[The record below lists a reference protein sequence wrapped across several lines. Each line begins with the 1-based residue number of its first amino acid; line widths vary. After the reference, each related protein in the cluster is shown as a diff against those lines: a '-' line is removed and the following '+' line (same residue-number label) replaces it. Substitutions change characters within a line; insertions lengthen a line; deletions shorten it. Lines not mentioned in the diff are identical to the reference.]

1 MAHAAAATGALLAPL
16 HPLLRCALASPRA
29 GLCLHRRRRSSSSRR
44 TKLAVCAMAPTLS
57 SSSAAAGAP
66 PGLKEGI
73 AGLYDESSGVW
84 ESIWGEHMH
93 HGYYDAGEAASMSD
107 HRRAQI
113 RMIEESLAFAA
124 VPDDAEKKPKSVV
137 DVGCGIGGSSRYLA
151 KKYGA
156 QCYGITLSPVQA
168 ERGNALA
175 AEQGLSD
182 KVSFQ
187 VGDALEQPFPD
198 GQFDLVW
205 SMESGEHMPDK
216 QKFVSE
222 LARVA
227 APGAR
232 IIIVTWC
239 HRNLEPS
246 EESLKPDELNLLKRI
261 CDAYYL
267 PDWCSPSD
275 YVKIAESLFLE
286 DIRTADWSENVAP
299 FWPAVIKSALTWK
312 GLTSLLRS
320 GWKTI
325 RGAMVMPLMIEG
337 YKKGLI
343 KFTVITCRKPET
355 TH

>member
-1 MAHAAAATGALLAPL
+1 
-16 HPLLRCALASPRA
+16 
-29 GLCLHRRRRSSSSRR
+29 
-44 TKLAVCAMAPTLS
+44 
-57 SSSAAAGAP
+57 
-66 PGLKEGI
+66 
-73 AGLYDESSGVW
+73 
-84 ESIWGEHMH
+84 MH
-93 HGYYDAGEAASMSD
+93 HGFYDSGEAASMSD

-113 RMIEESLAFAA
+113 RMIEEALAFAA
-124 VPDDAEKKPKSVV
+124 VPDDPTNKPKTIV

-151 KKYGA
+151 NKYGA
-156 QCYGITLSPVQA
+156 QCSGITLSPVQA

-175 AEQGLSD
+175 AAQGLSD
-182 KVSFQ
+182 KASFQ
-187 VGDALEQPFPD
+187 VADALEQPFPD

-205 SMESGEHMPDK
+205 SMESGEHMPNK

-227 APGAR
+227 APGGT

-239 HRNLEPS
+239 HRNLAPS
-246 EESLKPDELNLLKRI
+246 EDSLKPDELNLLKKI

-275 YVKIAESLFLE
+275 YVKIAESLSLE
-286 DIRTADWSENVAP
+286 DIKTADWSENVAP
-299 FWPAVIKSALTWK
+299 FWPAVIQSALTWK

-325 RGAMVMPLMIEG
+325 KGALVMPLMIQG

-343 KFTVITCRKPET
+343 KFSIITCRKPQAAIEGEPEAASPSVE
-355 TH
+355 

>member
-1 MAHAAAATGALLAPL
+1 MAHAAAATGTPLQHHPALPL
-16 HPLLRCALASPRA
+16 YTSSRRCASPSPR
-29 GLCLHRRRRSSSSRR
+29 HRRRTATTLTVR
-44 TKLAVCAMAPTLS
+44 AMAQT
-57 SSSAAAGAP
+57 SAAVH

-73 AGLYDESSGVW
+73 AGLYDESSGAW
-84 ESIWGEHMH
+84 ESIWGDHMH
-93 HGYYDAGEAASMSD
+93 HGFYDAGEAASMSD

-113 RMIEESLAFAA
+113 RMIEEALAFAA
-124 VPDDAEKKPKSVV
+124 VPDDAEKKPKKVV

-156 QCYGITLSPVQA
+156 QCNGITLSPVQA

-187 VGDALEQPFPD
+187 VADALEQPFSD
-198 GQFDLVW
+198 GRFDLVW

-216 QKFVSE
+216 WKFVSE

-239 HRNLEPS
+239 HRDLDPS

-275 YVKIAESLFLE
+275 YVKIAKSLSLE
-286 DIRTADWSENVAP
+286 DIKTADWSENVAP
-299 FWPAVIKSALTWK
+299 FWPAVIKSAVTWK

-325 RGAMVMPLMIEG
+325 RGAMVMPLMIQG

-343 KFTVITCRKPET
+343 KFTIITCRKPET
-355 TH
+355 V